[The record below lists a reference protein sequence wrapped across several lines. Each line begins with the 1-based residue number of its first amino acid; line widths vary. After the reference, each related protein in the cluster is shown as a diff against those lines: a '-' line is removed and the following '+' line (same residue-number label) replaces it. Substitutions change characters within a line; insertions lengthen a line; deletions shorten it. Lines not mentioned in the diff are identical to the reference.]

1 MNRHIAFAMLLIG
14 GGAAACWL
22 GADPQIALGRLA
34 VATGLM
40 QASVAWLRRDPKPK
54 TDDVDNAVIAQT
66 SRAAVHT
73 VTL

>member
-14 GGAAACWL
+14 GGAAAWWF
-22 GADPQIALGRLA
+22 GAEPQVALGRLA

-54 TDDVDNAVIAQT
+54 TDDVGKAVIAQT
-66 SRAAVHT
+66 SRVAVHT
-73 VTL
+73 IIL